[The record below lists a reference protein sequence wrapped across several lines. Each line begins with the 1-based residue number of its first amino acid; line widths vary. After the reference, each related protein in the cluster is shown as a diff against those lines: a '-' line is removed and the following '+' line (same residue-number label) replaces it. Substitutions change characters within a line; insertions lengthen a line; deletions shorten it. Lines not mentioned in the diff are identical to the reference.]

1 MACSGHTQLDVRHG
15 TRRSGELRP
24 YAIGKEQLQALR
36 HTCGLQVL
44 QHTDRHCL
52 KSRGSPQAELYVA
65 HRTRGAAMM

>member
-36 HTCGLQVL
+36 HSCGLQVL
-44 QHTDRHCL
+44 EHTDRHRWI
-52 KSRGSPQAELYVA
+52 SRGSPQAELYVA